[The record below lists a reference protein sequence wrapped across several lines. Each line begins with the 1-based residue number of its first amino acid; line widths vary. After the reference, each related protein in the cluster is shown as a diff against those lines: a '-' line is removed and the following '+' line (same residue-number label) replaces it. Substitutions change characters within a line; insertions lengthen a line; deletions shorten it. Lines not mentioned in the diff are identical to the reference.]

1 MPDEVLSNVLL
12 ESGTNE
18 LEVMEF
24 TIGTR
29 NFGINVAKV
38 VEILRYSEITPM
50 PNTSPC
56 IEGIFKPRNEIIT
69 VVNLP
74 KYLSL
79 SDADI
84 EPDPS
89 KDILI
94 ITKFNSILTA
104 FHVNTVEGIN
114 RISWSDIEKPDP
126 AIYGGNDGIATG
138 IARYND
144 RLITILDFEKILTE
158 LNPETSMKV
167 SDRSLIGREI
177 NNAPILVAEDST
189 VLMRMITENLERAG
203 YTNIITCYNGQEALE
218 ILEEFKNLDGKV
230 SDYVKLVITDIEMPM
245 IDGHRLIK
253 LIREDATLKHTPC
266 IIFSSLISDEMII
279 KGTEVGATAQ
289 ISKPEIISL
298 IAAVDNLLDQYK

>member
-24 TIGTR
+24 TIGSR
-29 NFGINVAKV
+29 SFGINVAKV

-74 KYLSL
+74 KYLNL
-79 SDADI
+79 SDDDI
-84 EPDPS
+84 ETDPS

-126 AIYGGNDGIATG
+126 AIYGGSDGIATG
-138 IARYND
+138 IARYSD

-158 LNPETSMKV
+158 LNPGTSMAV
-167 SDRSLIGREI
+167 SEKQLVGRVL
-177 NNAPILVAEDST
+177 NNIPILVVEDSN
-189 VLMRMITENLERAG
+189 VLMRMITDNLDRAG
-203 YTNIITCYNGQEALE
+203 YSNITTCYNGQEALE
-218 ILEEFKNLDGKV
+218 TLETYKELGGNM
-230 SDYVKLVITDIEMPM
+230 SDHVRLVITDIEMPM

-253 LIREDATLKHTPC
+253 LIRDDQSLKFLPC
-266 IIFSSLISDEMII
+266 IIFSSLISDEMMI

-289 ISKPEIISL
+289 ISKPEIANL
-298 IAAVDNLLDQYK
+298 IEVIDDLLKS